1 MSDEFSGDQ
10 DLVCICSFCGKDQE
24 EVGKLIAGPN
34 VYICDECVDLCNDIV
49 SDSAGVDEGEKESET
64 TFTLKPKEINDHLND
79 YVISQDFAKRVL
91 SVAVH
96 NHYKRIGAQGDG
108 AHREDSADDVE
119 LQKSNI
125 ILIGPTGSGKTL
137 LAQTLAR
144 ILNVPFTIADATTLT
159 EAGYVGDDVENILV
173 NLLQAA
179 DDDIEKAQ
187 RGIIYIDEIDKIA
200 RKSDS
205 ASLTRDVSGEGVQQG
220 LLKIIEGTMASIPPK
235 GGRKH
240 PQQDLVRID
249 TSNILFIVGG
259 AFVGLDKVIKQRS
272 GTKAIGFGAKVVGDP
287 KKTIG
292 ELLTQ
297 VQPEDLLKF
306 GLIPELV
313 GRLPVI
319 ATMEE
324 LVKEDLLRI
333 LKEPKNALTKQ
344 YKKLFEFEGITLRFT
359 EGSLD
364 AVAEKALER
373 KSGARGLRS
382 VMERA
387 MLDVMYELPSDEYA
401 TECVINE
408 QVITEGEYPVVL
420 YDNDTRK
427 VA

>member
-1 MSDEFSGDQ
+1 MSDDMRDEHSIS
-10 DLVCICSFCGKDQE
+10 CTCSFCGKNQD

-34 VYICDECVDLCNDIV
+34 VYICDECVDLCNELV
-49 SDSAGVDEGEKESET
+49 MESAADTAEDAPSLT
-64 TFTLKPKEINDHLND
+64 ILKPKEIHGHLD
-79 YVISQDFAKRVL
+79 EYVIGQELAKRVL

-96 NHYKRIGAQGDG
+96 NHYKRIESQASGQNG
-108 AHREDSADDVE
+108 DVE

-137 LAQTLAR
+137 MAQTLAR
-144 ILNVPFTIADATTLT
+144 TLNVPFTIADATTLT

-179 DDDIEKAQ
+179 DDDIERAE

-205 ASLTRDVSGEGVQQG
+205 ASLTRDVSGEGVQQA

-249 TSNILFIVGG
+249 TTNILFIVGG
-259 AFVGLDKVIKQRS
+259 AFVGLDKVIKRRAGS
-272 GTKAIGFGAKVVGDP
+272 KSIGFEARVVGDP
-287 KKTIG
+287 KKSMG
-292 ELLTQ
+292 EILAGI
-297 VQPEDLLKF
+297 QPEDLLKF

-324 LVKEDLLRI
+324 LLKEDLIRI
-333 LKEPKNALTKQ
+333 LKEPRNALTKQ
-344 YKKLFEFEGITLRFT
+344 YKKLFELEGITLRFT
-359 EGSLD
+359 EGALE
-364 AVAEKALER
+364 AVAMKALDR

-382 VMERA
+382 VMEEA
-387 MLDVMYELPSDEYA
+387 MLDVMYELPSDEHA

-408 QVITEGEYPVVL
+408 QVITTGEYPVIL
-420 YDNDTRK
+420 YDNLENK
-427 VA
+427 KSA

>member
-1 MSDEFSGDQ
+1 MSDDFQDDQ
-10 DLVCICSFCGKDQE
+10 NISCTCSFCGKNQE
-24 EVGKLIAGPN
+24 EVSKLIAGPN
-34 VYICDECVDLCNDIV
+34 VYICDECVDLCNEIV
-49 SDSAGVDEGEKESET
+49 LDSTEEEGEEAPSPGI
-64 TFTLKPKEINDHLND
+64 LKPKEIHAHLNE
-79 YVISQDFAKRVL
+79 YVIGQEHAKRVL

-96 NHYKRIGAQGDG
+96 NHYKRIESQKN
-108 AHREDSADDVE
+108 ADAGDVE

-137 LAQTLAR
+137 MAQTLAR

-179 DDDIEKAQ
+179 DDDIERSQ

-205 ASLTRDVSGEGVQQG
+205 ASLTRDVSGEGVQQA
-220 LLKIIEGTMASIPPK
+220 LLKIIEGTMASVPPK

-240 PQQDLVRID
+240 PQQELVRID
-249 TSNILFIVGG
+249 TTKILFIVGG

-287 KKTIG
+287 KKSMG
-292 ELLTQ
+292 EILAGI
-297 VQPEDLLKF
+297 QPEDLLKF

-324 LVKEDLLRI
+324 LVEEDLIRI
-333 LKEPKNALTKQ
+333 LKEPRNALTKQ
-344 YKKLFEFEGITLRFT
+344 YMKLFEFEGITLRFT
-359 EGSLD
+359 EGALQ
-364 AVAEKALER
+364 AVAKKALAR

-382 VMERA
+382 VMEEA
-387 MLDVMYELPSDEYA
+387 MLDVMYELPSDEHA
-401 TECVINE
+401 VECVINE
-408 QVITEGEYPVVL
+408 QVITKGEYPVIL
-420 YDNDTRK
+420 YDNSENK
-427 VA
+427 KSA